1 MNIKPGDLFV
11 WAYEILQDA
20 VDHDENL
27 YSRPMQKWIPGGG
40 VCLCLGISKTT
51 LVIHWIS
58 HSGIFYALTTSH
70 ITPGF
75 VRVLPK
81 ALII

>member
-11 WAYEILQDA
+11 WAYEISQNII
-20 VDHDENL
+20 DHDDNL

-40 VCLCLGISKTT
+40 VCLCTGIDKTT
-51 LVIHWIS
+51 LIIHWIS
-58 HSGIFYALTTSH
+58 HSGIFYACSQSH

-75 VRVLPK
+75 IRVRPK
-81 ALII
+81 LIK